1 MKKIVCLLFSI
12 FFTSLIFAQK
22 PIVQDIQAVAGK
34 STRINISWT
43 LPVNPDKPIT
53 RFLIYRDIQQIT
65 TFNQINNLTPI
76 AELPAEATGYTDTV
90 KDYKDYFYA
99 VIAYTD
105 RAYDLILLSFNSTVT
120 GAHIALKADEKI
132 TPLKQEEKFYP
143 EGTLRETPLPYVDL
157 VEGFNKVSNFSE
169 ETMNYTNS
177 LITSEPEKDKLL
189 KPYIF
194 EEDLISPDAGD
205 DYFLF
210 EILKTTFVQ
219 RKYNEAINQL
229 NKLLGTNVSESTR
242 NRALFY
248 LGESEYLLGHYD
260 EAVRLFVKVQ
270 NIYPVISKKWL
281 DSSLT
286 NISK

>member
-1 MKKIVCLLFSI
+1 MKKIVCLLSAI
-12 FFTSLIFAQK
+12 LFTTLVFAQK
-22 PIVQDIQAVAGK
+22 PLIQDIQARAGK
-34 STRINISWT
+34 GTKINISWT
-43 LPVNPDKPIT
+43 LPVNSDKQIT
-53 RFLIYRDIQQIT
+53 KFIIYRDIQQIT

-76 AELPAEATGYTDTV
+76 AEISPEATGYTDTV

-99 VIAYTD
+99 VVAYTD
-105 RAYDLILLSFNSTVT
+105 RPYDLILLSFNSTVT
-120 GAHIALKADEKI
+120 GTHVAMKTEEKI
-132 TPLKQEEKFYP
+132 VPLKNEEKLYP

-157 VEGFNKVSNFSE
+157 VEGFNKVSDFSE
-169 ETMNYTNS
+169 ETMNHTNT
-177 LITSEPEKDKLL
+177 LITSEPEKEKLL

-219 RKYNEAINQL
+219 KKYNEAITQL

-242 NRALFY
+242 NRAIFY

-260 EAVRLFVKVQ
+260 NAVRLFVKVQ
-270 NIYPVISKKWL
+270 TVFPVVSKKWL
-281 DSSLT
+281 DSALI

>member
-1 MKKIVCLLFSI
+1 MKKIVCLLSAI
-12 FFTSLIFAQK
+12 LFTTLVFAQK
-22 PIVQDIQAVAGK
+22 PLIQDIQARAGK
-34 STRINISWT
+34 GTKINISWT
-43 LPVNPDKPIT
+43 LPVNSDKQIT
-53 RFLIYRDIQQIT
+53 KFIIYRDIQQIT

-76 AELPAEATGYTDTV
+76 AEISPEATGYTDTV

-99 VIAYTD
+99 VVAYTD
-105 RAYDLILLSFNSTVT
+105 RPYDLILLSFNSTVT
-120 GAHIALKADEKI
+120 GTHVAMKTEEKI
-132 TPLKQEEKFYP
+132 VPLKNEEKLYP

-157 VEGFNKVSNFSE
+157 VEGFNKVSDFSE
-169 ETMNYTNS
+169 ETMNHTNT
-177 LITSEPEKDKLL
+177 LITSEPEKEKLL

-219 RKYNEAINQL
+219 RKYNEAITQL

-242 NRALFY
+242 NRAIFY

-260 EAVRLFVKVQ
+260 NAVRLFVKVQ
-270 NIYPVISKKWL
+270 TVFPVVSKKWL
-281 DSSLT
+281 DSALI

>member
-1 MKKIVCLLFSI
+1 MKKIVCLLSSI
-12 FFTSLIFAQK
+12 LFTTLLFAQK
-22 PIVQDIQAVAGK
+22 PIVQDIQAQAGK
-34 STRINISWT
+34 GTKINISWT
-43 LPVNPDKPIT
+43 LPSNPDKQIT
-53 RFLIYRDIQQIT
+53 KFYIYRDIQQIT

-76 AELPAEATGYTDTV
+76 AELSAEATGYTDTV

-99 VIAYTD
+99 VVAYTD

-120 GAHIALKADEKI
+120 GTHVVMKAEERI
-132 TPLKQEEKFYP
+132 VPLKQEEKFYP

-157 VEGFNKVSNFSE
+157 VEGFNKVSDFSE

-177 LITSEPEKDKLL
+177 LITSEPEKEKLL

-219 RKYNEAINQL
+219 RKYNEAISQL

-242 NRALFY
+242 NRAIFY

-260 EAVRLFVKVQ
+260 NAVRSFVKVQ
-270 NIYPVISKKWL
+270 NVYPVISKKWL
-281 DSSLT
+281 DSALT